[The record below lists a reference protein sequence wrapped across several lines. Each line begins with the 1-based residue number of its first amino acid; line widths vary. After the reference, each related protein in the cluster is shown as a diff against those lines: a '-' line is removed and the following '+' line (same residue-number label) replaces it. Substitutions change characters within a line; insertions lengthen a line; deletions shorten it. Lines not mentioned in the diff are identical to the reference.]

1 MDRQPDSISLCV
13 IQKGLDSTNYT
24 FLTLR
29 ASQTGNRGRLS
40 LQNKKKK
47 KKRERIICTELQS
60 GFRHF
65 SSSLLSLTAFPDV
78 LIKLPLK
85 LTLDFMLWFSFSFNL
100 LMHLPLQHY
109 LCSSFPFKLAHSC
122 KTIRKV
128 FTVFHLLHKN
138 FIWRLFMSH
147 IFLLSNCT
155 KLRERTSMLWC
166 VHGLEKNF

>member
-1 MDRQPDSISLCV
+1 M
-13 IQKGLDSTNYT
+13 
-24 FLTLR
+24 
-29 ASQTGNRGRLS
+29 
-40 LQNKKKK
+40 
-47 KKRERIICTELQS
+47 CTELQS
-60 GFRHF
+60 GFSPF
-65 SSSLLSLTAFPDV
+65 SGSLLSPTAFPDV

-109 LCSSFPFKLAHSC
+109 LYSSFSFKLAHSC

-147 IFLLSNCT
+147 SFLFSNCT
-155 KLRERTSMLWC
+155 ELCKRTSMSWS
-166 VHGLEKNF
+166 VHGLEKNFQTWDRMREK